1 MVVNV
6 SEFNTE
12 FFRSVDILP
21 APRGNRG
28 TKVKNKYLDCIC
40 AFDIETT
47 RIKCIEQSIMY
58 VWQFQI
64 DEDITVI
71 GRTWQDFIKFL
82 YGIMQN
88 TPEESKLVIYVHN
101 LSYEFT
107 FLKGIYHF
115 KSEEVF
121 ALDDRKVLKCSMFD
135 RFEFRC
141 SYLQTNM
148 SLKEFTSK
156 FHVKH
161 VKLDDFV
168 YAGERYPWTE
178 LSARELEYC
187 VNDVLGLV
195 EALKAEMLRDNDTLY
210 TIPMTSTG
218 YVRRDV
224 KEAMRSISH
233 YYIREIQPDWNVY
246 TLLHDAFRGGNTH
259 ANRFFVTSADNQTI
273 LQNVHSADRSSSYP
287 EVLCNE
293 LFPVKPFF
301 EVQKSKTNEQ
311 HLRELITERGKACLF
326 RAILEHVTLKD
337 KYFGCPYIPKSKCR
351 NIINGV
357 FDNGR
362 VLSADYLEI
371 ALTDIDLK
379 IIDMEYNYILTPE
392 VIYYSTYGRLPN
404 ALKNV
409 IIQYYKGKT
418 ELKGVAGQEVYY
430 MKNKNLLNAIYG
442 MMATNP
448 VRDKIL
454 YDLNGKD
461 IYGKHKEFLPDNEQ
475 DKPAELV
482 KANMKAFLS
491 YAWGVWTTA
500 HARYA
505 LECGIHLAHYQ
516 NPDVFFIYADTDS
529 VKYIGNIDWTEYN
542 TGRIAAST
550 ESGAYAT
557 DPKGVTHYMG
567 VFEQEDD
574 YSEFATMGAKKYA
587 GRGVPKK
594 AKEFLS
600 GKRKGSVLRPCSDGT
615 YKLDAKLHI
624 TIAGVSKKLGGSE
637 LERAGGLE
645 AFKEEFT
652 FVAAGG
658 LEAVYN
664 DIPEITSYSP
674 DGVHTVEITSNVVLR
689 ESTYTLGLTADYMRI
704 LTLSKIELDK
714 LFNDVLEYL

>member
-1 MVVNV
+1 MIV
-6 SEFNTE
+6 SVDEFNMSYFE
-12 FFRSVDILP
+12 SVDILP

-28 TKVKNKYLDCIC
+28 TKNKSRYLDCIC

-47 RIKCIEQSIMY
+47 RIKAIEQSVMY
-58 VWQFQI
+58 VWQFQV
-64 DEDITVI
+64 DELCTVI

-82 YGIMQN
+82 YGIKQH
-88 TPEESKLVIYVHN
+88 TPEGVKLVIYVHN

-107 FLKGIYHF
+107 FLKGIYGF

-135 RFEFRC
+135 KFEFRC

-148 SLKEFTSK
+148 SLKEFTTK

-161 VKLDDFV
+161 CKLDDFI
-168 YAGERYPWTE
+168 YTNERYPWTE
-178 LSARELEYC
+178 LNSREFEYC
-187 VNDVLGLV
+187 ANDVIGLV
-195 EALKAEMLRDNDTLY
+195 EALKAEMLRDGDNLY

-224 KEAMRSISH
+224 KQAMRAVSH
-233 YYIREIQPDWNVY
+233 YYIKDLQPDWGVY
-246 TLLHDAFRGGNTH
+246 SLLHDAFRGGNTH
-259 ANRFFVTSADNQTI
+259 ANRFFVTSEDNPTI
-273 LQNVHSADRSSSYP
+273 LKGLHSADRSSSYP

-301 EVQKSKTNEQ
+301 EVPKSKVNAPY
-311 HLRELITERGKACLF
+311 LRELINVREKACLF
-326 RAILEHVTLKD
+326 RAVLEDVQLKD

-351 NIINGV
+351 NIIGGV

-379 IIDMEYNYILTPE
+379 ILDLEYNFILTPE
-392 VIYYSTYGRLPN
+392 QIYYSTYGKLPN

-418 ELKGVAGQEVYY
+418 ELKGVEGQEVFY

-448 VRDKIL
+448 VRDKII
-454 YDLNGKD
+454 YDLNGVDK
-461 IYGKHKEFLPDNEQ
+461 YGKHKEFNVDSTQ
-475 DKPAELV
+475 DKIADLDT
-482 KANMKAFLS
+482 ANKKAFLS

-505 LECGIHLAHYQ
+505 LEQGIQMAHYQ
-516 NPDVFFIYADTDS
+516 NPDVFFVYADTDS
-529 VKYIGNIDWTEYN
+529 VKYIGDIDWSVYN
-542 TGRIAAST
+542 NGRIAAST
-550 ESGAYAT
+550 ESGAFAT
-557 DPKGVTHYMG
+557 DPKGITHYMG

-574 YSEFATMGAKKYA
+574 YSEFATMGAKKYV
-587 GRGVPKK
+587 GRGVPKT
-594 AKEFLS
+594 AQEFLK
-600 GKRKGSVLRPCSDGT
+600 GKRKDSVLLPQPDGT
-615 YKLDAKLHI
+615 YKLAAKLHI
-624 TIAGVSKKLGGSE
+624 TIAGVSKKEGGHE
-637 LERAGGLE
+637 LELAGGLA
-645 AFKEEFT
+645 AFKEGFT

-674 DGVHTVEITSNVVLR
+674 DGVHTIEITSNVVLR
-689 ESTYTLGLTADYMRI
+689 ESTYTLGHTEDYLRI
-704 LTLSKIELDK
+704 LSLSKMELDK